1 MKVRIGFVSNSSSA
15 SFVLH
20 TRFTPDEMHEV
31 LVKDMTEFFNKER
44 FKKEL
49 EQRLVEVQ
57 GYLDRHNQDKKTG
70 TMDKLFLCWEKEYK
84 ESVKQLK
91 EAIKDLDKVI
101 TQSSLVDF
109 MLSYYKDEIQTNQM
123 GFACFSGFTTMWNDD
138 SDMGEV
144 LCAIRDTIETKYGH
158 NFYMIE
164 VDSDN

>member
-31 LVKDMTEFFNKER
+31 LVKDMTEFFNKNR

-49 EQRLVEVQ
+49 ERRLIEMQ
-57 GYLDRHNQDKKTG
+57 KYIDRHNQDKEGSTEY
-70 TMDKLFLCWEKEYK
+70 KLYTLWEKEYK
-84 ESVKQLK
+84 QNINLLK
-91 EAIKDLDKVI
+91 ETLKDLENI
-101 TQSSLVDF
+101 STQSSLVDF

-123 GFACFSGFTTMWNDD
+123 GFACFSGFTTMYNND

-144 LCAIRDTIETKYGH
+144 LCAIRDTIEAKYGN